1 MVGGRRWREYPDEP
15 TENWNG
21 MNAHLQLPRF
31 IQFSLDCSSV
41 HATFHLPPS
50 TLRSPFAVIVD
61 QSNLNSFHRIP
72 SITKFDWPLTAKNKS
87 SNNHSLFPWIIL
99 CEGNNYRMII
109 PGKICERSDLTLR
122 SNQLLGTCRQ
132 PVMMVPLVAQVP
144 TLVRNSRH

>member
-109 PGKICERSDLTLR
+109 PGKICKGCVKEQDERYEHQSFLKC
-122 SNQLLGTCRQ
+122 SYSS
-132 PVMMVPLVAQVP
+132 VPSWHPFAE
-144 TLVRNSRH
+144 R